1 MSEILQIFPTTVHIS
16 KYENDITEEL
26 KFVKNIEYKFNDGT
40 GTGSRRFRSF
50 KGSNKNYISKNAYI
64 LKEKE
69 LKNIST
75 FIQKQLD
82 IYTKEIMFSDD
93 KLIPT
98 ISWCNK
104 NPQGSRHHEHRHPNS
119 IISGVFYFAID
130 KSAPIQLSKSNM
142 PEFEFNVK
150 KWNSLNSSVFILNMN
165 VGELVLFPSSIKHS
179 VAVNENSEERISLS
193 FNTFS
198 TSLGSVES
206 LTYLNSGDLK

>member
-1 MSEILQIFPTTVHIS
+1 MSEIFKIFPTIVHIS

-26 KFVKNIEYKFNDGT
+26 KFVKNIEYK
-40 GTGSRRFRSF
+40 
-50 KGSNKNYISKNAYI
+50 SNGDINSNGNYLSTNVYI

-69 LKNIST
+69 LKDISV

-82 IYTKEIMFSDD
+82 FYVKEIMFSDD

-119 IISGVFYFAID
+119 IISGVFYFAPT
-130 KSAPIQLSKSNM
+130 KPAPIKLFKSDM
-142 PEFEFNVK
+142 SGFEFNIK
-150 KWNSLNSSVFILNMN
+150 KWNSVNSTVFIPLMN
-165 VGELVLFPSSIKHS
+165 AGELILFPSSLKHS
-179 VAVNENSEERISLS
+179 VAINQDSEERISLS

>member
-1 MSEILQIFPTTVHIS
+1 MSEILQIFPTPVHIS
-16 KYENDITEEL
+16 QYENNITEEL
-26 KFVKNIEYKFNDGT
+26 KFIKNLEYQLNGPPSGPFDSQLNV
-40 GTGSRRFRSF
+40 
-50 KGSNKNYISKNAYI
+50 NYRTTNISV

-82 IYTKEIMFSDD
+82 FYTKEIMFTDD

-119 IISGVFYFAID
+119 IISGVFYFAPT
-130 KSAPIQLSKSNM
+130 KPAPLHLTKSNL
-142 PEFEFNVK
+142 PEFQFNIK
-150 KWNSLNSSVFILNMN
+150 KQNPVNSSVFALNIN
-165 VGELVLFPSSIKHS
+165 VGELVLFPSSIYHS
-179 VAVNENSEERISLS
+179 VAVNEDSEERISLS

-198 TSLGSVES
+198 TSLGSVEG

>member
-1 MSEILQIFPTTVHIS
+1 MSEVLQIFPTTVHIS

-26 KFVKNIEYKFNDGT
+26 KFVKNIEYKSNG
-40 GTGSRRFRSF
+40 GAGENARRFESF

-82 IYTKEIMFSDD
+82 FYTKEIMFSDD

-119 IISGVFYFAID
+119 IISGVFYFAPT
-130 KSAPIQLSKSNM
+130 KPAPLHLTKSNL

-150 KWNSLNSSVFILNMN
+150 KWNPVNSSVFILNIN

-179 VAVNENSEERISLS
+179 VAVNEDSEERISLS

-198 TSLGSVES
+198 TSLGSVEA